1 MNQTN
6 AAAKPVVYL
15 DNSAT
20 TRPSDAVVAAMLN
33 VLKDNWH
40 NPSALYQPAMQAEKL
55 MTAARES
62 CLKAAGA
69 AGHKLVFTASGT
81 EADNLAILGFLRT
94 VKKPGRVLLFS
105 AEHPAVLNCAQEITR
120 MGHTV
125 QHIPVTRT
133 GVCDL
138 AALETMLGE
147 DVHLITLMQVNNE
160 VGAIQPIEAVV
171 KLRDRLCPKAA
182 IHVDGVQGFL
192 RVPMNFGRLGIQSYA
207 FSGHKLHA
215 SKGVGG
221 LILRKDHRVAPIVFG
236 GGQEGELRSGTENV
250 PGIVG
255 MGEAVRTYPA
265 EGPAHMAALKR
276 RLWEGLKEAVPSV
289 QLNGPDLEDPA
300 SAPHV
305 LNVSFMPVRSQT
317 MLFALEGE
325 GIYVSAGSACGAHKQ
340 KVSGVLTAMGL
351 STAEADCALRFS
363 LCPGVTEAEI
373 DYTIAAVK
381 KHYDLLKAFVR
392 R

>member
-1 MNQTN
+1 MPKRN
-6 AAAKPVVYL
+6 VYL

-20 TRPSDAVVAAMLN
+20 TRPSDAVVAAMLR
-33 VLKDNWH
+33 VLTETWH

-55 MTAARES
+55 MSAARES

-69 AGHKLVFTASGT
+69 AGHTLVFTAGGT
-81 EADNLAILGFLRT
+81 EADNLAILGYLRT

-105 AEHPAVLNCAQEITR
+105 VEHPAVLNCAQEIER
-120 MGHTV
+120 MGHRV
-125 QHIPVTRT
+125 EHIPVKRD

-138 AALETMLGE
+138 ERLEAMLDE
-147 DVHLITLMQVNNE
+147 NVRLITLMQVNNE
-160 VGAIQPIEAVV
+160 VGAIQPIDAVV
-171 KLRDRLCPKAA
+171 KLRDRYCPQAA

-192 RVPMNFGRLGIQSYA
+192 RVPFHFGKSGIQSYA

-221 LILRKDHRVAPIVFG
+221 LILRKGHRVAPIVYG

-255 MGEAVRTYPA
+255 MGEAVRTYPV
-265 EGPAHMAALKR
+265 EGCAHMMALKK
-276 RLWEGLKEAVPSV
+276 RLWAGIQEAVPSAK
-289 QLNGPDLEDPA
+289 LNGPALDDPA
-300 SAPHV
+300 CAPHI
-305 LNVSFMPVRSQT
+305 LNVTLAPVRSQT
-317 MLFALEGE
+317 MLFALEGD
-325 GIYVSAGSACGAHKQ
+325 GVYVSAGSACGAHKQ
-340 KVSGVLTAMGL
+340 KVSSVLTAMGL

-363 LCPGVTEAEI
+363 LCPALTEEEI
-373 DYTIAAVK
+373 DYTVATIR
-381 KHYDLLKAFVR
+381 KHYDMLKAFVR

>member
-1 MNQTN
+1 MPKRN
-6 AAAKPVVYL
+6 VYL

-20 TRPSDAVVAAMLN
+20 TRPSDAVVAAMLR
-33 VLKDNWH
+33 VLTETWH

-55 MTAARES
+55 MSAARES

-69 AGHKLVFTASGT
+69 AGHTLVFTAGGT
-81 EADNLAILGFLRT
+81 EADNLAILGYLRT

-105 AEHPAVLNCAQEITR
+105 VEHPAVLNCAQEIER
-120 MGHTV
+120 MGHRV
-125 QHIPVTRT
+125 AHIPVTKT
-133 GVCDL
+133 GICDL
-138 AALETMLGE
+138 EKLEAMLGE
-147 DVHLITLMQVNNE
+147 DVRLITLMQVNNE
-160 VGAIQPIEAVV
+160 VGAIQPIDAVV
-171 KLRDRLCPKAA
+171 KLRDRYCPQAA

-192 RVPMNFGRLGIQSYA
+192 RVPFHFGKSGIQSYA

-221 LILRKDHRVAPIVFG
+221 LILRKGHRVAPIVYG

-265 EGPAHMAALKR
+265 EGCAHMMTLKK
-276 RLWEGLKEAVPSV
+276 RLWAGIQAAVPTAK
-289 QLNGPDLEDPA
+289 LNGPALDDPA
-300 SAPHV
+300 CAPHI
-305 LNVSFMPVRSQT
+305 LNVTLAPVRSQT
-317 MLFALEGE
+317 MLFALEGD
-325 GIYVSAGSACGAHKQ
+325 GVYVSAGSACGAHKQ
-340 KVSGVLTAMGL
+340 KVSSVLTAMGL

-363 LCPGVTEAEI
+363 LCPALTEEEI
-373 DYTIAAVK
+373 DYTVATIR
-381 KHYDLLKAFVR
+381 KHYDMLKAFVR

>member
-1 MNQTN
+1 MMANRN
-6 AAAKPVVYL
+6 VYL

-20 TRPSDAVVAAMLN
+20 TRPSDAVVSAMLR
-33 VLKDNWH
+33 VLTENWH

-55 MTAARES
+55 MSAARDT

-69 AGHKLVFTASGT
+69 AGHTLVFTAGGT
-81 EADNLAILGFLRT
+81 EADNLGILGYLRT

-105 AEHPAVLNCAQEITR
+105 VEHPAVLNCAQEITR
-120 MGHTV
+120 MGHKV
-125 QHIPVTRT
+125 EHIPVDKQ

-138 AALETMLGE
+138 AKLEAMLGE

-160 VGAIQPIEAVV
+160 VGAVQPIEAVC
-171 KLRDRLCPKAA
+171 KLRDQYCPKAA

-192 RVPMNFGRLGIQSYA
+192 RVPFHFGKSGVQSYA
-207 FSGHKLHA
+207 FSGHKIHG

-221 LILRKDHRVAPIVFG
+221 LILRKGHRVAPIVFG
-236 GGQEGELRSGTENV
+236 GGQEGDIRSGTENV

-255 MGEAVRTYPA
+255 LGEAVRTYPA
-265 EGPAHMAALKR
+265 DGAAHMAALKQ
-276 RLWEGLKEAVPSV
+276 RLWAGIQAAVPGAK
-289 QLNGPDLEDPA
+289 LNGPALEDAA
-300 SAPHV
+300 SAPHI
-305 LNVSFMPVRSQT
+305 LNVTLAPVRSQT

-340 KVSGVLTAMGL
+340 KVSSVLTAMGL

-363 LCPGVTEAEI
+363 FCPEVTEEDI
-373 DYTIAAVK
+373 DYTVATIK
-381 KHYDLLKAFVR
+381 KHYDMLKAFVR

>member
-1 MNQTN
+1 MPMRQI
-6 AAAKPVVYL
+6 YL
-15 DNSAT
+15 DSSAT
-20 TRPSDAVVAAMLN
+20 TRPSDAVVSAMLG
-33 VLKDNWH
+33 VLTENWH
-40 NPSALYQPAMQAEKL
+40 NPSALYQPAMQAEKR

-69 AGHKLVFTASGT
+69 AGHTLVFTSGGT
-81 EADNLAILGFLRT
+81 EADNIAILGYLRT

-105 AEHPAVLNCAQEITR
+105 VEHPAVLNCAQEIER
-120 MGHTV
+120 MGHRV
-125 QHIPVTRT
+125 ERIPVDAR

-138 AALETMLGE
+138 GRLEAMLGE
-147 DVHLITLMQVNNE
+147 DVLLITLMQVNNE
-160 VGAIQPIEAVV
+160 VGAIQPIDAVV

-192 RVPMNFGRLGIQSYA
+192 RVPFHFGKSGVQSYA

-221 LILRKDHRVAPIVFG
+221 LILRKGHRVAPIVFG
-236 GGQEGELRSGTENV
+236 GGQEGDLRSGTENV

-265 EGPAHMAALKR
+265 DAGERMMALKQ
-276 RLWEGLKEAVPSV
+276 RLWAGIQQAVPAAK
-289 QLNGPDLEDPA
+289 LNGPALDDPA
-300 SAPHV
+300 CAPHI
-305 LNVSFMPVRSQT
+305 LNVSLMPVRSQT
-317 MLFALEGE
+317 MLFALEGD

-340 KVSGVLTAMGL
+340 KVSSVLTAMGL

-363 LCPGVTEAEI
+363 LCPDVTEEDI
-373 DYTIAAVK
+373 DDTVSAIK

>member
-1 MNQTN
+1 MMASRN
-6 AAAKPVVYL
+6 VYL

-20 TRPSDAVVAAMLN
+20 TRPSDAVVSAMLR
-33 VLKDNWH
+33 VLTENWH

-69 AGHKLVFTASGT
+69 AGHTLVFTAGGT
-81 EADNLAILGFLRT
+81 EADNIAILGYLRT

-105 AEHPAVLNCAQEITR
+105 VEHPAVLNCAQEITR
-120 MGHTV
+120 MGHKVET
-125 QHIPVTRT
+125 IPVDKR

-138 AALETMLGE
+138 AKLEAMLGE

-160 VGAIQPIEAVV
+160 VGAVQPIDAVC
-171 KLRDRLCPKAA
+171 KLRDRLAPKAA

-192 RVPMNFGRLGIQSYA
+192 RVPFHFGKSGVQSYA
-207 FSGHKLHA
+207 FSGHKIHA

-221 LILRKDHRVAPIVFG
+221 LILRKGHRVAPIVFG
-236 GGQEGELRSGTENV
+236 GGQEGAIRSGTENV

-265 EGPAHMAALKR
+265 DGCERMMALKQ
-276 RLWEGLKEAVPSV
+276 RLWAGIQAAVPNAK
-289 QLNGPDLEDPA
+289 LNGPDMDDPA
-300 SAPHV
+300 CACHI
-305 LNVSFMPVRSQT
+305 LNVTLAPVRSQT
-317 MLFALEGE
+317 MLFALEGD

-340 KVSGVLTAMGL
+340 KVSSVLTAMGL
-351 STAEADCALRFS
+351 STADADCALRFS
-363 LCPGVTEAEI
+363 LCPDVTEEDV
-373 DYTIAAVK
+373 DYTVAAIK
-381 KHYDLLKAFVR
+381 KHYDMLKAFVR

>member
-1 MNQTN
+1 MMASRN
-6 AAAKPVVYL
+6 VYL

-20 TRPSDAVVAAMLN
+20 TRPSDAVVSAMLR
-33 VLKDNWH
+33 VLTENWH

-69 AGHKLVFTASGT
+69 AGHTLVFTAGGT
-81 EADNLAILGFLRT
+81 EADNIAILGYLRT

-105 AEHPAVLNCAQEITR
+105 VEHPAVLNCAQEITR
-120 MGHTV
+120 MGHKVET
-125 QHIPVTRT
+125 IPVDKR

-138 AALETMLGE
+138 AKLEAMLGE

-160 VGAIQPIEAVV
+160 VGAVQPIDEVC
-171 KLRDRLCPKAA
+171 KLRDRLAPKAA
-182 IHVDGVQGFL
+182 IHVDGVQGFM
-192 RVPMNFGRLGIQSYA
+192 RVPFHFGKSGVQSYA
-207 FSGHKLHA
+207 FSAHKIHG

-221 LILRKDHRVAPIVFG
+221 LILRKGHRVAPIVFG
-236 GGQEGELRSGTENV
+236 GGQEGDIRSGTENV

-265 EGPAHMAALKR
+265 EGCDRMMALKA
-276 RLWEGLKEAVPSV
+276 RLWAGIQEAVPGAK
-289 QLNGPDLEDPA
+289 LNGPALDDPA
-300 SAPHV
+300 CAPHI
-305 LNVSFMPVRSQT
+305 LNVTLAPVRSQT

-340 KVSGVLTAMGL
+340 KVSSVLTAMGL

-363 LCPGVTEAEI
+363 FCPEVTEEDI
-373 DYTIAAVK
+373 DYTVATIK
-381 KHYDLLKAFVR
+381 KHYDMLKAFVR

>member
-1 MNQTN
+1 MMPNRS
-6 AAAKPVVYL
+6 VYL

-20 TRPSDAVVAAMLN
+20 TRPSDAVVSAMLR
-33 VLKDNWH
+33 VLTENWH
-40 NPSALYQPAMQAEKL
+40 NPSALYQSAMQAEKL
-55 MTAARES
+55 VSAARET

-69 AGHKLVFTASGT
+69 TGHMLVFTAGGT
-81 EADNLAILGFLRT
+81 EADNIAILGYLRT

-105 AEHPAVLNCAQEITR
+105 VEHPAVLNCTQEIER
-120 MGHTV
+120 MGHRV
-125 QHIPVTRT
+125 ERIPVDQR

-138 AALETMLGE
+138 AALETMLRE

-160 VGAIQPIEAVV
+160 VGAVQPIDAVV

-192 RVPMNFGRLGIQSYA
+192 RVPFHFGKSGVQSYA
-207 FSGHKLHA
+207 FSGHKIHA

-221 LILRKDHRVAPIVFG
+221 LILRKGHRVAPIVFG
-236 GGQEGELRSGTENV
+236 GGQEGDLRSGTENV

-265 EGPAHMAALKR
+265 DASVHMKALKTQ
-276 RLWEGLKEAVPSV
+276 LWTGIREAIPGAK
-289 QLNGPDLEDPA
+289 LNGPELDDPA
-300 SAPHV
+300 CAPHI
-305 LNVSFMPVRSQT
+305 LNATLAPVRSQT
-317 MLFALEGE
+317 MLFALEGD
-325 GIYVSAGSACGAHKQ
+325 GIDVSAGSACGAHKQ
-340 KVSGVLTAMGL
+340 KVSTVLTAMGL

-363 LCPGVTEAEI
+363 LCPDVTEEDI
-373 DYTIAAVK
+373 DYTVAALK
-381 KHYDLLKAFVR
+381 KHYDMLKAYVR

>member
-1 MNQTN
+1 MPNRN
-6 AAAKPVVYL
+6 VYL

-20 TRPSDAVVAAMLN
+20 TRPSDAVVSAMLR
-33 VLKDNWH
+33 VLTENWH
-40 NPSALYQPAMQAEKL
+40 NPSALYQSAMQTEKL
-55 MTAARES
+55 MSAARDA

-69 AGHKLVFTASGT
+69 AGHTLVFAASGT
-81 EADNLAILGFLRT
+81 EADNLAILGYLRT

-105 AEHPAVLNCAQEITR
+105 VEHPAVLNCTQEIEH
-120 MGHTV
+120 MGHRV
-125 QHIPVTRT
+125 ERIPVDKR

-160 VGAIQPIEAVV
+160 VGAVQPIAEVV

-192 RVPMNFGRLGIQSYA
+192 RVPFHFGKSGVQSYA
-207 FSGHKLHA
+207 FSGHKIHA

-221 LILRKDHRVAPIVFG
+221 LILRKGHRVAPIVFG

-265 EGPAHMAALKR
+265 DAAERMMALKT
-276 RLWEGLKEAVPSV
+276 RLWSGIKEAIPGAK
-289 QLNGPDLEDPA
+289 LNGPELNDPA
-300 SAPHV
+300 CAPHI
-305 LNVSFMPVRSQT
+305 LNVTLAPVRSQT
-317 MLFALEGE
+317 MLFALEGD
-325 GIYVSAGSACGAHKQ
+325 GICVSAGSACGAHKQ
-340 KVSGVLTAMGL
+340 KVSTVLTAMGL
-351 STAEADCALRFS
+351 TTAEADCALRFS
-363 LCPGVTEAEI
+363 LCPDVTEEDI
-373 DYTIAAVK
+373 DYAVAALG
-381 KHYDLLKAFVR
+381 KHYDMLKAYVR